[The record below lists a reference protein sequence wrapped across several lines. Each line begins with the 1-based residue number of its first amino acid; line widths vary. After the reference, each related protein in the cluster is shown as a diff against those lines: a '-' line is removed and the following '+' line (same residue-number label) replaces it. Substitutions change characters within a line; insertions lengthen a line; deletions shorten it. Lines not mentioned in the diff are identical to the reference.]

1 MNSEPMNP
9 NHFED
14 LIVGHFGGSLTGEQ
28 ESKLAEALATSAEAK
43 QFFLSY
49 MRMEGRLHSLGRD
62 GFLRE
67 PVEESALATERPA
80 AQPVDDAVRSAKS
93 QRLRLIAAS
102 TSLAVCTFVI
112 LMLTTGVLWPATAS
126 ANSVLKEAK
135 HAAAEL
141 VDRAYRLTL
150 TDSDEKGT
158 RRPREYAV
166 TARGGGRFVIQPGD
180 GGYVMGSDG
189 TDYWMARPQGPV
201 WVTSDFRSLV
211 PELQRK
217 IPDRHLLNL
226 VDSPVEPLLM
236 EMSALLAHIEHRYD
250 IELVDSD
257 NDAEHHVTATLQKGR
272 RNRPTAI
279 DFWADADS
287 GVVLRAEIEWSRDR
301 HMQFELVESA
311 MLSDRWY
318 HCSEHAPGREVER
331 LDALSSR

>member
-1 MNSEPMNP
+1 MTGEPMNP
-9 NHFED
+9 NHMEK
-14 LIVGHFGGSLTGEQ
+14 LIVGHFDGTLNE
-28 ESKLAEALATSAEAK
+28 EHDKELAEALATSAEAK
-43 QFFLSY
+43 QLFLSH

-67 PVEESALATERPA
+67 PVEEAALAAERPA
-80 AQPVDDAVRSAKS
+80 PQPVDDAVRSARS

-102 TSLAVCTFVI
+102 TSLAVCAFVI

-135 HAAAEL
+135 QAAAEL

-150 TDSDEKGT
+150 TDSYEKGT
-158 RRPREYAV
+158 RRPRGYAI

-189 TDYWMARPQGPV
+189 TDYWIARPQGPV
-201 WVTSDFRSLV
+201 WVTNDFRSLV

-226 VDSPVEPLLM
+226 VDSPDEPLLM
-236 EMSALLAHIEHRYD
+236 DMSALLAHIERRFD
-250 IELVDSD
+250 IELVESD
-257 NDAEHHVTATLQKGR
+257 NDAEHHVRATMRKER
-272 RNRPTAI
+272 RNRPAAI
-279 DFWADADS
+279 DFWADAAS

-311 MLSDRWY
+311 ILSDGWY
-318 HCSEHAPGREVER
+318 HYSTHAPGREVER
-331 LDALSSR
+331 LVTVSSR